1 GNCTSERTVCD
12 HILDY
17 WWAIDVSTGDTI
29 HDGCH
34 GFDHEPAWWAHANVG
49 EAASVAHSYTN
60 YLQADP
66 ESILHHSADP
76 NDLETIPPFPQI
88 YDKYK
93 VSKVVV
99 HGGAQSPRLWQSKL
113 LKLIDDLGEKKQ
125 VDIVVLLTTRTD
137 P

>member
-1 GNCTSERTVCD
+1 ALQVGLSVSLAIAGWMIARWGGMQSTEHWNGHIIDKRDGTESCCHCRTECNGRDKDGNCTSERTVCD

-17 WWAIDVSTGDTI
+17 WWAIDVSSGDTI

-76 NDLETIPPFPQI
+76 N
-88 YDKYK
+88 
-93 VSKVVV
+93 
-99 HGGAQSPRLWQSKL
+99 
-113 LKLIDDLGEKKQ
+113 
-125 VDIVVLLTTRTD
+125 
-137 P
+137 